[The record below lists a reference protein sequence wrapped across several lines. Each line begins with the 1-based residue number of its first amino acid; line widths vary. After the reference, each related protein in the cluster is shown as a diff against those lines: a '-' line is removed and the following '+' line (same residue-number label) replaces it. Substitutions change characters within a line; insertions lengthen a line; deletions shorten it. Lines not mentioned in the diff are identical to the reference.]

1 MITENA
7 KLIEQSKIVGC
18 LASATPTGSTPRRV
32 SLKGYLRATVIIYG
46 VNASTVTGSAIT
58 LLQATDIANANTDEK
73 AVTFTE
79 YWADLDVAAG
89 DGLTVETASN
99 STFTTS
105 TVNTKE
111 YQYVIEVTPDM
122 LDIANGFDCLRVGT
136 ANGVATTLSVE
147 IILWPAKY
155 GKTPPVAIDAEVN

>member
-7 KLIEQSKIVGC
+7 KFVEQAKVVGC
-18 LASATPTGSTPRRV
+18 LASATPTSATPRRV
-32 SLKGYLRATVIIYG
+32 SFKGYLRATVIIYG

-58 LLQATDIANANTDEK
+58 LLQTTDIANANTDEK
-73 AVTFTE
+73 AVSFTE
-79 YWADLDVAAG
+79 YWSDLDVAAG
-89 DGLTVETASN
+89 DGLTVQIASN
-99 STFTTS
+99 STFTTT

-122 LDIANGFDCLRVGT
+122 LDIANGFDCMRVGT

-155 GKTPPVAIDAEVN
+155 GKTPPLAIDPEVN